1 MTDWTD
7 TVKFILPFIPGVG
20 IQNNIRLQYS
30 TVLLRKKKGRR
41 CVATKMQSPDLP
53 PKSSDFQLWRSLG
66 EVTVTRVY
74 FFSMSRRRR
83 RISSLSY

>member
-41 CVATKMQSPDLP
+41 CVATKMR
-53 PKSSDFQLWRSLG
+53 KC
-66 EVTVTRVY
+66 
-74 FFSMSRRRR
+74 SRRIFRR
-83 RISSLSY
+83 NLPTSNFGEAWAKSQ